1 MEVRFMSLRINQ
13 NISAMNTHRQLLRT
27 DKMLSNSL
35 ERLSS
40 GLRINRAADDSAG
53 LAISQRL
60 RSQVEGMKMA
70 SQNAEQAKNV
80 VQTAEGFLNEIHN
93 MLGRM
98 RVLAVQAASDTVAED
113 DRTSLHAE
121 FALLRD
127 EIDRI
132 ATAAEYNTKSL
143 LDGTFAGTFQI
154 GAQGN
159 ENNRI
164 SFEIESI
171 SSVNLGIDQSDI
183 TTLSGAFTAL
193 NELDSAI
200 DDVSTTRSNLG
211 TIQNR
216 LAYTVAS
223 VDNTAENLA
232 SSESAIRDL
241 DISDEITSFTKSQ
254 ILVQAG
260 VSMLA
265 QANAVPQNVLA
276 LFR

>member
-1 MEVRFMSLRINQ
+1 MSLRINQ
-13 NISAMNTHRQLLRT
+13 NISAMNTHRQLVQT
-27 DKMLSNSL
+27 DRQLSSSL

-60 RSQVEGMKMA
+60 RSQVGGLEMA
-70 SQNAEQAKNV
+70 SQNAEQAKNM
-80 VQTAEGFLNEIHN
+80 VQTAEGYLNEIHN

-98 RVLAVQAASDTVAED
+98 RELAVQSASDTVD
-113 DRTSLHAE
+113 DTNRSSLQAE
-121 FALLRD
+121 FNELRS

-132 ATAAEYNTKSL
+132 ASSSEYNNSPL
-143 LDGTFAGTFQI
+143 LDGTFTSKQFQVGANGETDNTITFSIDGVASTDMSIDSTDISTRAGAVSAM
-154 GAQGN
+154 G
-159 ENNRI
+159 E
-164 SFEIESI
+164 
-171 SSVNLGIDQSDI
+171 L
-183 TTLSGAFTAL
+183 TT
-193 NELDSAI
+193 AI
-200 DDVSTTRSNLG
+200 DYVSDVRSNLG

-232 SSESAIRDL
+232 SSESTIRDL
-241 DISDEITSFTKSQ
+241 DISAEISDFTKSQ

-260 VSMLA
+260 MAMLA
-265 QANAVPQNVLA
+265 QANAAPQNVLA